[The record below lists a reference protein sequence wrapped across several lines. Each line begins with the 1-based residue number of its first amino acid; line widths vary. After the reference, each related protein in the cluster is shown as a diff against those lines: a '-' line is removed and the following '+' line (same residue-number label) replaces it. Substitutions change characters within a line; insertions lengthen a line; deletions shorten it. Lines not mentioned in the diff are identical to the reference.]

1 MTPAGR
7 KTQHLPSVNH
17 FKQRNSSS
25 SIRSKKPASTTTF
38 LEAVAFTVRLVFC
51 SELTSSQAGECE
63 LSKRSGPTE
72 RTTSVETWIWEP
84 WPASFHRRHFDAL
97 EEGALLVVDL
107 LPPGGGVRLSD
118 AHDVRALPDKQH
130 HRHLE
135 ERHHS
140 STEDVV
146 QQWVDGI
153 R

>member
-1 MTPAGR
+1 MRA
-7 KTQHLPSVNH
+7 
-17 FKQRNSSS
+17 
-25 SIRSKKPASTTTF
+25 
-38 LEAVAFTVRLVFC
+38 LEAIRAYG
-51 SELTSSQAGECE
+51 AHD
-63 LSKRSGPTE
+63 E
-72 RTTSVETWIWEP
+72 RRDLDMGAR
-84 WPASFHRRHFDAL
+84 PASFHRRHFDAL

-130 HRHLE
+130 HRHRE

-140 STEDVV
+140 STEDVI